1 MRTDVLRATMAAAA
15 VALLAAGCGSTT
27 EGEPTAAGS
36 NTASTTRNLDEIE
49 IFNPCRES
57 ELSPDVLRSVGL
69 DPSSKRVLTDPPSG
83 PSTWR
88 SCNWKSAD
96 GQFRID
102 VFSTSHTI
110 EETRAKESVTDLK
123 DVTVGPRQGVTFFES
138 SDTEREICYVAFP
151 AEQGMFEVS
160 AMWTRKGNR
169 DRDVCALALE
179 HAVDL
184 EPHLPK

>member
-1 MRTDVLRATMAAAA
+1 MAAAA

-49 IFNPCRES
+49 IFNPCRELSS
-57 ELSPDVLRSVGL
+57 EALQAAQL
-69 DPSSKRVLTDPPSG
+69 DPSTKRVLTDPPSG
-83 PSTWR
+83 PSSWR

-96 GQFRID
+96 GQFRVD

-123 DVTVGPRQGVTFFES
+123 DVTVGQRQGVTFFES
-138 SDTEREICYVAFP
+138 SDTKREICYVAFP

-160 AMWTRKGNR
+160 AMWTRKASR
-169 DRDVCALALE
+169 DTDVCTLALE
-179 HAVDL
+179 RAVDL
-184 EPHLPK
+184 EPYLPN

>member
-49 IFNPCRES
+49 IFNPCS
-57 ELSPDVLRSVGL
+57 ELSDEALESAGL
-69 DPSSKRVLTDPPSG
+69 DPSSKGVITDPPSG

-88 SCNWKSAD
+88 VCNWTPSDK
-96 GQFRID
+96 QFAIG
-102 VFSTSHTI
+102 VFSTSHTL
-110 EETRAKESVTDLK
+110 EESRENDDLTDFK
-123 DVTVGPRQGVTFFES
+123 DVTVGS
-138 SDTEREICYVAFP
+138 REGLSFRDKSTPAGDGCYVAFA
-151 AEQGMFEVS
+151 AEQGMFEIS
-160 AMWTRKGNR
+160 ADWLRRGK
-169 DRDVCALALE
+169 RDVDICSIALD
-179 HAVDL
+179 HAIEL

>member
-27 EGEPTAAGS
+27 EGEPTATGS

-49 IFNPCRES
+49 IFNPCRELG
-57 ELSPDVLRSVGL
+57 EDALRAANL
-69 DPSSKRVLTDPPSG
+69 DPATKRVLTDPPSG

-96 GQFRID
+96 GQYRVD

-110 EETRAKESVTDLK
+110 EETRNRDDLV
-123 DVTVGPRQGVTFFES
+123 DLTEVMVGPRDGMTYYDS

-151 AEQGMFEVS
+151 AAQGMFNVS
-160 AMWTRKGNR
+160 ASWVGTSNQ
-169 DRDVCALALE
+169 DVCALAVDS
-179 HAVDL
+179 AIDL
-184 EPHLPK
+184 EPFLPE